1 MFKKLTIV
9 GPGLLGASL
18 GQAAHG
24 RNLADTIAVWAR
36 RAESRLACEDASWC
50 DSVHASLPEA
60 VAEADLVVFATPV
73 NTIIDLIREAGPH
86 LAENA
91 LVTDVGSTKSLICRA
106 GFAEVRQPAI
116 FIGSH
121 PMAGS
126 EKTGLENAREN
137 LFEGRPCFITP
148 FEDPPSDRVDALARF
163 WKELGMKVQ
172 TINPETHD
180 EIVAH
185 ISHLPHV
192 LAAVLCSYLQ
202 SQSEDWIH
210 FAGQG
215 LKDTTRVAAGSPP
228 LWLSILEQNREEIL
242 RSINGFQEELNRL
255 ERALH
260 NQNSF
265 GITSILER
273 GKFYRD
279 QLPPG
284 E

>member
-24 RNLADTIAVWAR
+24 QNLADSIAVWAR
-36 RAESRLACEDASWC
+36 RAESRLACEDAPWC
-50 DSVHASLPEA
+50 NSVHASLAEA
-60 VAEADLVVFATPV
+60 VSEADLVVFATPV

-86 LAENA
+86 IAENA

-106 GFAEVRQPAI
+106 GFTEIQTPAV

-126 EKTGLENAREN
+126 EKTGLENARED
-137 LFEGRPCFITP
+137 LFQRRPCFITP
-148 FEDPPSDRVDALARF
+148 FEEPPTQQVHELARF

-202 SQSEDWIH
+202 SQPEDWIH

-242 RSINGFQEELNRL
+242 RSINGFQEELSRL

-265 GITSILER
+265 GMTSILER

>member
-18 GQAAHG
+18 GQAVRDQA
-24 RNLADTIAVWAR
+24 LAESIAVWAR

-50 DSVHASLPEA
+50 DSVHASLSES
-60 VAEADLVVFATPV
+60 VEGADLVVFATPV
-73 NTIIDLIREAGPH
+73 HTIIELIKEAGPH
-86 LAENA
+86 LAEAA

-106 GFAEVRQPAI
+106 GFSEIRPPSV

-126 EKTGLENAREN
+126 EKTGMENASGT
-137 LFEGRPCFITP
+137 LFQGRPCFITP
-148 FEDPPSDRVDALARF
+148 FEEPPTEQVDRLARF

-172 TINPETHD
+172 TINPEIHD

-185 ISHLPHV
+185 ISHLPHI
-192 LAAVLCSYLQ
+192 LAAVLGSYLQ
-202 SQSEDWIH
+202 SQPDDWIH
-210 FAGQG
+210 FSGQG

-273 GKFYRD
+273 GKFFRD